1 MPASPSTH
9 KPLNCPQCRQAME
22 ALPLE
27 GHYGQTVQ
35 TDLCP
40 RCDLLWLDE
49 LEAVNLSGLGWVK
62 LLRRMQLAQQ
72 DPTEPQHA
80 AMDCPRCKIALK
92 SVHNMTTMG
101 RFAELECPRC
111 RGGLASFSLML
122 ARRGLVRAMT
132 RRDLDTLKSEK
143 REPACLNCG
152 AGLEREACAR
162 GLLDKDARCTYCT
175 SPLLVIDIPRFFTA
189 LLSRHAEPVES
200 EHVAW
205 SCCGCGAA
213 VEPTHGAAC
222 RDCGH
227 LVVVPS
233 LIDLRPWRD
242 RAEPLLR
249 GTTGRGAKAHG
260 SRLREQRGDFRATL
274 LYRIVMRVRRMFTEV
289 E

>member
-1 MPASPSTH
+1 MPASSSTH

-35 TDLCP
+35 TDLCAH
-40 RCDLLWLDE
+40 CDLLWLDE

-62 LLRRMQLAQQ
+62 LLRRMQLAQAE
-72 DPTEPQHA
+72 PTGPQHA
-80 AMDCPRCKIALK
+80 QMNCPRCSAALK

-143 REPACLNCG
+143 REPACINCG

-162 GLLDKDARCTYCT
+162 GVLDKDARCSYCT
-175 SPLLVIDIPRFFTA
+175 SPLLVMDMPRFFTA
-189 LLSRHAEPVES
+189 LLSRHAEPVEAK
-200 EHVAW
+200 HLAW

-213 VEPTHGAAC
+213 VEPTHGASC

-233 LIDLRPWRD
+233 LIDLRPLLD
-242 RAEPLLR
+242 QAEPLLR
-249 GTTGRGAKAHG
+249 GNAGRGAKAHG
-260 SRLREQRGDFRATL
+260 SRLREMQGDYRETG
-274 LYRIVMRVRRMFTEV
+274 LYRMWLWVKRKFVDGD
-289 E
+289 

>member
-233 LIDLRPWRD
+233 LIDLRPLLD
-242 RAEPLLR
+242 QAEPLLR
-249 GTTGRGAKAHG
+249 GSAGRGAKAHG

-274 LYRIVMRVRRMFTEV
+274 LYRMLMRARRMFTDAE
-289 E
+289 